1 MFSWGDKKE
10 DEVDGEVDSRICS
23 GEGLKLLLDFRMTE
37 LLLVSDPRLLPPNT
51 PRGVK

>member
-10 DEVDGEVDSRICS
+10 EEDGEVDSRICS

-37 LLLVSDPRLLPPNT
+37 LLFVSIPRLLTLET
-51 PRGVK
+51 PRGVR